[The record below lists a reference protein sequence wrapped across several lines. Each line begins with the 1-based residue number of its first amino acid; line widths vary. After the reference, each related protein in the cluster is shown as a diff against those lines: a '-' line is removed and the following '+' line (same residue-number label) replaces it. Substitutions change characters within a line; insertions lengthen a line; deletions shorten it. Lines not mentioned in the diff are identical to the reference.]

1 LHCVSKPVHCI
12 LALGGGVLLHLEK
25 LSVLAVIGGAFFL
38 GACAVDV
45 ISIRQTPTNF
55 VAEPSAQILV
65 LNTRERVPL
74 VEGKSRALRAGTTWR
89 KVGRITEGDVYETK
103 DQVVTV
109 DASNEHEAMLV
120 VKDGMAVGF
129 YLLVEHTFT
138 AASKPIP
145 FEATP
150 R

>member
-1 LHCVSKPVHCI
+1 LIFQKRTLH
-12 LALGGGVLLHLEK
+12 LALGGGVLPYSRK
-25 LSVLAVIGGAFFL
+25 LLGLAAVWGSFFL

-55 VAEPSAQILV
+55 IAESSTQILV

-74 VEGKSRALRAGTTWR
+74 VEGKSRPLREGTTWR
-89 KVGRITEGDVYETK
+89 KVGRVNEGDVYKTN
-103 DQVVTV
+103 DQVLTV

-129 YLLVEHTFT
+129 YLTVEHTFT